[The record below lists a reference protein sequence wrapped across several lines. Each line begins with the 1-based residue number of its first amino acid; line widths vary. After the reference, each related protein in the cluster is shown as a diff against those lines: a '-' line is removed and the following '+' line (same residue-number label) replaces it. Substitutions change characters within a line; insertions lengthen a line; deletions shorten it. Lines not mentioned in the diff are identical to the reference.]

1 MRIFKRR
8 NPKTKAE
15 RLYYAY
21 RRQMFAAA
29 YEILGDST
37 LAEEAIQNSF
47 EKIIKS
53 RCKINEKDEK
63 RVRALLRLVCRNA
76 AVDILRKN
84 KRVYELREDFPDEES
99 GDIADIIV
107 SKENLTELLDC
118 IDSLRPVYR
127 DVMLLKF
134 YHGYENR
141 EIAKMLGITEDA
153 VRKRIERGRRELK
166 ALLEKEAEKNEI

>member
-15 RLYYAY
+15 RLYYAH
-21 RRQMFAAA
+21 RKQMFAAA
-29 YEILGDST
+29 YEILEDSA

-47 EKIIKS
+47 EKIIKC

-63 RVRALLRLVCRNA
+63 RARAFLRLVCRNA

-84 KRVYELREDFPDEES
+84 KREYELYEDFADEKS
-99 GDIADIIV
+99 GDIADVII
-107 SKENLTELLDC
+107 SKENLTGILYC
-118 IDSLRPVYR
+118 IDSLRPACR

-141 EIAKMLGITEDA
+141 EIAKMLDITEDA

-166 ALLEKEAEKNEI
+166 ILLEKEAEKYEV